1 MVNKVSKGQLEV
13 FLSRLEGFL
22 EPKIKLE
29 QYVMDGKI
37 GAEMLW
43 NAFMRGDIDNKVVG
57 DLGCGTG
64 ILGIGALLLGAKKVL
79 FIDIDKDAIIQAQ
92 NNFSKAKSED
102 NTLGDAIFLCQDVK
116 DFNNNVDTIIQN
128 PPFGVQKK
136 GNDKIF
142 LKVAINT
149 SKVVYHFGKTE
160 GSNFIRKA
168 AEANF
173 AKVSDEW
180 IFEYPIKAVYKFHSK
195 KIHRF
200 SVSCW
205 RIEPLNIVS

>member
-43 NAFMRGDIDNKVVG
+43 NAFMRGDIDNKIVG

-79 FIDIDKDAIIQAQ
+79 FIDIDQDAIIQAQ

-116 DFNNNVDTIIQN
+116 DFNNKVDTIIQN
-128 PPFGVQKK
+128 PPFGIQKK

-149 SKVVYHFGKTE
+149 GKVVYHFGKTE
-160 GSNFIRKA
+160 GSNFIRKS
-168 AEANF
+168 AEANL

-180 IFEYPIKAVYKFHSK
+180 IFEYPIKAVYKFHRK

-200 SVSCW
+200 NASCW
-205 RIEPLNIVS
+205 RILSL